1 MCRPRCTNTA
11 ARLLLFL
18 ACLILCPILLLPP
31 FDILVGDHNFQI
43 VEIEAYEGP
52 FPDAP
57 LYTCH
62 EFEGAMLVA
71 QEALSTIRS
80 TRAHTA
86 TLEAAMPGTDWH
98 QRQWFNADSVAGAM
112 LLRGCDDDMAL
123 ELNSLPWESAI
134 R

>member
-1 MCRPRCTNTA
+1 MPPNI
-11 ARLLLFL
+11 F
-18 ACLILCPILLLPP
+18 P
-31 FDILVGDHNFQI
+31 FDPSILRSFDVSLVDHNFQI

-52 FPDAP
+52 FPNAP

-71 QEALSTIRS
+71 QEALSAVRN

-98 QRQWFNADSVAGAM
+98 QRQWFDADSVAGAM
-112 LLRGCDDDMAL
+112 ILRDCDEAL
-123 ELNSLPWESAI
+123 VRRLNDLPWQSAD